1 MTYTPV
7 KITKCPHCKGTGLV
21 VKRTMRLLPL
31 SIFAVLMTLLC
42 AVAVTSCTDV
52 ERSRWYAYGDAHV
65 IRLYAADGH
74 VIQEWESTGK
84 VACTE
89 GGICDFMDAKTGKL
103 VRTTG
108 DIVVTVK

>member
-1 MTYTPV
+1 MT
-7 KITKCPHCKGTGLV
+7 
-21 VKRTMRLLPL
+21 RSR
-31 SIFAVLMTLLC
+31 FALATVLTAL
-42 AVAVTSCTDV
+42 TFGCTDA
-52 ERSRWYAYGDAHV
+52 EMARRSAYGSEHL

-84 VACTE
+84 VECTD
-89 GGICDFMDAKTGKL
+89 GGICDFMDTKTRKL